1 MDTLPNPT
9 MPLPASEVGVAS
21 HNQSNQSFIVANTK
35 ALEISELR
43 DTHIIPVFP
52 ATNEPLIS
60 HYQLIESLADI
71 ALQEFPMDRI
81 LEPKV
86 RVSHPIK
93 GRIPEAKHKK
103 ASELEPWEETLYY
116 ERMMFTMEIPTIT
129 SEVAGNQLSLSIG
142 AVKAYN
148 LDNVYS
154 KRTNMG
160 QQFKLF
166 IGFQNRV
173 CTNLC
178 VSTDGF
184 LHETNIS
191 SISQLQH
198 AIRHLIQRYRID
210 DDLNQLSSM
219 DKVQLSETQFAQVMG
234 RARMY
239 KYLPE
244 GEKSGIQP
252 MLMGDQQLGMVVRN
266 YYEDDNFSRREDGSI
281 SLWRMHNLLTGANKQ
296 TYIDQFLDR
305 AVNATDFAVELTKDL
320 TGNKQSWYLG

>member
-1 MDTLPNPT
+1 MDTLLNT
-9 MPLPASEVGVAS
+9 IMPAPAIEAGVALP
-21 HNQSNQSFIVANTK
+21 NQSNQSFIVANTK
-35 ALEISELR
+35 SIELAEVR

-60 HYQLIESLADI
+60 HYQLIESVADI
-71 ALQEFPMDRI
+71 VLQEFPMDRI
-81 LEPKV
+81 MEPSI

-129 SEVAGNQLSLSIG
+129 SDVAGNQLSLSIG

-184 LHETNIS
+184 LHETQIT
-191 SISQLQH
+191 SIGQLQY
-198 AIRHLIQRYRID
+198 AIRHLIQQYRIED
-210 DDLNQLSSM
+210 DVKQLSSLE
-219 DKVQLSETQFAQVMG
+219 KVHLTETQFAQVMG
-234 RARMY
+234 RARMF
-239 KYLPE
+239 KHLPE
-244 GEKSGIQP
+244 GDSSGILP
-252 MLMGDQQLGMVVRN
+252 ILLGDQQLGMVVKN
-266 YYEDDNFSRREDGSI
+266 YYEDYNFSRSRDGSI
-281 SLWRMHNLLTGANKQ
+281 SLWRMHNLLTGANKS

-305 AVNATDFAVELTKDL
+305 AVNATDFVVELTKDI
-320 TGNKQSWYLG
+320 TGSKQSWYLG